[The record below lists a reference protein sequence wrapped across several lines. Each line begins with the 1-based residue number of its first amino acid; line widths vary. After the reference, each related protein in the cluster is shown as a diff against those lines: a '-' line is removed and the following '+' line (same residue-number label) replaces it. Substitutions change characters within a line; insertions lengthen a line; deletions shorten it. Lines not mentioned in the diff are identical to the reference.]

1 MTDISLFASLPTS
14 WVGAG
19 TNHENEA
26 FTASLNIE
34 SLVDGKAVKID
45 YVATGVDGKHLHRE
59 TGLLS
64 SDHTGKL
71 CLWPVMEELPFVLP
85 HRATRIH
92 QDGDSWSVTFSTGD
106 EGKSVSFQEEIVIF
120 KTKDG
125 KLSYEHRWGMPGR
138 EFGPKS
144 TCLFSADAG

>member
-1 MTDISLFASLPTS
+1 MTDISCLTDLPKS

-19 TNHENEA
+19 SNHDNEA
-26 FTASLNIE
+26 FTATLEIE
-34 SLVDGKAVKID
+34 HLVGRKAVKID
-45 YVATGVDGKHLHRE
+45 YVATRIDGIHLHRE

-85 HRATRIH
+85 HRAAQFH
-92 QDGDSWSVTFSTGD
+92 QEGSHWSITFATGD

-125 KLSYEHRWGMPGR
+125 KLGYEHRWGMPGR
-138 EFGPKS
+138 AFGPKS
-144 TCLFSADAG
+144 TCMFDVRAG